1 MLKTTVGENAGF
13 DEVCRI
19 YYMSSD
25 DTHYDE
31 LETRPPEQ
39 REKALF
45 EALPEFISDAQSNSP
60 YFGQILKG
68 VNARDITSRS
78 ALASL
83 PVTRKSD
90 LISLQKENFPF
101 GGLTSCK
108 PGQLKRIYQSPGP
121 IYDPE
126 GYGDDWWG
134 AARSLYAAGFRA
146 GDILHNTFA
155 YHLTPAGSILETGA
169 AKIGCAVVPAG
180 VGNTELQVRA
190 IADIKP
196 TGYAGT
202 PSFLVTLLEKAAN
215 LGEDVGSMSKAV
227 VGGEALPPSLRQ
239 DIENRGV
246 SCGQIYASADLGC
259 IAYESEACEGL
270 IVEERLIIEIVR
282 PGTNETVG
290 DGEVGEVVATMF
302 AREYPLIR
310 FGTGDLSALMSGTSP
325 CGRTNMRLKGWMG
338 RADQTT
344 KVKGMFVH
352 PSQVAEVVNRHP
364 EVHKARLV
372 VDQRDGIDVMTL
384 NCEIENASQ
393 IAEGDNLIVT
403 GIASTIQAVCKL
415 KGEVCLIDPNTLPND
430 GKVIDDVR
438 TYD

>member
-1 MLKTTVGENAGF
+1 
-13 DEVCRI
+13 
-19 YYMSSD
+19 MSVNNQF
-25 DTHYDE
+25 YDN
-31 LETRPPEQ
+31 LESRPPED

-45 EALPEFISDAQSNSP
+45 AALPYFISEAQTKSP
-60 YFGQILKG
+60 YFGRILKD
-68 VNARDITSRS
+68 VNGMEINSRK
-78 ALASL
+78 ALSSL

-90 LISLQKENFPF
+90 LLNLQKENLPF
-101 GGLTSCK
+101 GGLTTCE
-108 PGQLKRIYQSPGP
+108 PGKLKRIYQSPGP

-146 GDILHNTFA
+146 GDILHNSFA

-196 TGYAGT
+196 AGYAGT
-202 PSFLVTLLEKAAN
+202 PSFLVTLLEKAAE
-215 LGEDVGSMSKAV
+215 LGEDVTSLSKAV
-227 VGGEALPPSLRQ
+227 VGGEAFPPSLRQ
-239 DIENRGV
+239 KIGNKGV
-246 SCGQIYASADLGC
+246 NCVQIYASADLGC
-259 IAYESEACEGL
+259 IGYESEACEGL

-282 PGTNETVG
+282 PGTNETVA

-302 AREYPLIR
+302 VPEYPLIR
-310 FGTGDLSALMSGTSP
+310 FGTGDLSAILPGISP
-325 CGRTNMRLKGWMG
+325 CGRTNTRLKGWMG

-352 PSQVAEVVNRHP
+352 PSQIADVIKRHP
-364 EVHKARLV
+364 EIIKARLI
-372 VDQRDGIDVMTL
+372 VDQREGIDVMIL
-384 NCEIENASQ
+384 NCEVEGGSQ
-393 IAEGDNLIVT
+393 LSSSDSSFFQEVS
-403 GIASTIQAVCKL
+403 STIQSVCKL
-415 KGEVCLIDPNTLPND
+415 KGEVKLTDPNSLPND

-438 TYD
+438 KYD

>member
-1 MLKTTVGENAGF
+1 
-13 DEVCRI
+13 
-19 YYMSSD
+19 MSSD
-25 DTHYDE
+25 ILYYDE
-31 LETRPPEQ
+31 LETRSPEQ

-45 EALPEFISDAQSNSP
+45 GALPKFILDAKKNSP
-60 YFGQILKG
+60 YFRQILKN
-68 VNARDITSRS
+68 VNATDIKSRE

-90 LISLQKENFPF
+90 LIRLQKENLPF

-108 PGQLKRIYQSPGP
+108 PGELKRIYQSPGP

-134 AARSLYAAGFRA
+134 AARSLYAAGFRE

-202 PSFLVTLLEKAAN
+202 PSFLITLLDKAVE
-215 LGEDVGSMSKAV
+215 LGEDVKSMNKAV
-227 VGGEALPPSLRQ
+227 VGGEALPSSLRK
-239 DIENRGV
+239 DIIDRGLT
-246 SCGQIYASADLGC
+246 CGQIYASADLGC
-259 IAYESEACEGL
+259 IAYESEACDGL
-270 IVEERLIIEIVR
+270 IVEERLIVEIVR
-282 PGTNETVG
+282 PGTNETAA

-302 AREYPLIR
+302 SPEYPLIR
-310 FGTGDLSALMSGTSP
+310 FGTGDLSAVMEGTSP

-352 PSQVAEVVNRHP
+352 PSQVAEVLRRHP
-364 EVHKARLV
+364 EVLKGRLV

-384 NCEIENASQ
+384 NCEMEDVSQGTDKENV
-393 IAEGDNLIVT
+393 IVNS
-403 GIASTIQAVCKL
+403 IASSIQAVCKL
-415 KGEVCLIDPNTLPND
+415 KGEVLLTIPNSLPND

-438 TYD
+438 KYD